1 MVINPL
7 TLGLVTGGLG
17 AAQSLLGFSSAQ
29 QQTAQQNKQ
38 IQEQYR
44 QRLRIQ
50 AMQDVQ
56 RFGQYNLK
64 VASYKDQLV
73 NLNKTFGRGG
83 LQDVQEQLRI
93 NQLEKQQRFAAQT
106 ENINRT
112 RALGK
117 IAARG
122 QQGASAARM
131 QALEGAQFG
140 RQAAARQE
148 RMLGEYYASELR
160 GQARTQQLEAAQKAA
175 YSQVAYAPTRTP
187 APLAPTMLQGPSA
200 AGLFANLAGNVLSG
214 VTAGFGQANF
224 EKQLASKNPNETS
237 VPNYN
242 FDLLNNAFGG

>member
-1 MVINPL
+1 MVAPL
-7 TLGLVTGGLG
+7 ALGLISGGIG
-17 AAQSLLGFSSAQ
+17 AAQSLLGYSAAQ

-73 NLNKTFGRGG
+73 NLNKTLGRGG
-83 LQDVQEQLRI
+83 FQDVQEQLRI

-106 ENINRT
+106 ENINRIQ
-112 RALGK
+112 AQGK
-117 IAARG
+117 VAARG
-122 QQGASAARM
+122 QQGRSAARL

-160 GQARTQQLEAAQKAA
+160 GKARTQQLEAAQKAA
-175 YSQVAYAPTRTP
+175 YMNVAYAPTRSP
-187 APLAPTMLQGPSA
+187 APLAPTMLKGPST

-214 VTAGFGQANF
+214 FSAYNQQANF
-224 EKQLASKNPNETS
+224 LKGLETT
-237 VPNYN
+237 
-242 FDLLNNAFGG
+242 DLSS

>member
-1 MVINPL
+1 MAFDPL
-7 TLGLVTGGLG
+7 TLGLISGGIG
-17 AAQSLLGFSSAQ
+17 AAQSLLGYSAAQ

-56 RFGQYNLK
+56 RFGKYNLQ

-73 NLNKTFGRGG
+73 NLNRVMGRGG
-83 LQDVQEQLRI
+83 FQDVQEQLRI
-93 NQLEKQQRFAAQT
+93 GQLEKQQRFAAQT

-112 RALGK
+112 QALGK
-117 IAARG
+117 VAAMG

-131 QALEGAQFG
+131 QALTSAEFG

-148 RMLGEYYASELR
+148 RMLGEYYAAELR
-160 GQARTQQLEAAQKAA
+160 GKARTQQLEAAQKVAH
-175 YSQVAYAPTRTP
+175 SQVAFAPTRSP
-187 APLAPTMLQGPSA
+187 IPPAPTMLQGPSV

-214 VTAGFGQANF
+214 VTAGIGQANF
-224 EKQLASKNPNETS
+224 EQQLVQKPPGT
-237 VPNYN
+237 
-242 FDLLNNAFGG
+242 

>member
-1 MVINPL
+1 MAFDPL
-7 TLGLVTGGLG
+7 TLGLISGGIG
-17 AAQSLLGFSSAQ
+17 AAQSLLGYSAAQ

-56 RFGQYNLK
+56 RFGKYNLQ

-73 NLNKTFGRGG
+73 NLNRVMGRGG
-83 LQDVQEQLRI
+83 FQDVQEQLRI
-93 NQLEKQQRFAAQT
+93 GQLEKQQRFAAQT
-106 ENINRT
+106 ENINRVQAQG
-112 RALGK
+112 RV
-117 IAARG
+117 AARG
-122 QQGASAARM
+122 QQGRSAARL

-160 GQARTQQLEAAQKAA
+160 GKSRTQQLEAAQKAA

-187 APLAPTMLQGPSA
+187 APLAPTMLKGPST

-214 VTAGFGQANF
+214 VSAYNQQANF
-224 EKQLASKNPNETS
+224 LKGLETT
-237 VPNYN
+237 
-242 FDLLNNAFGG
+242 DLSTT

>member
-1 MVINPL
+1 MVIDPAI

-38 IQEQYR
+38 LQEQYR

-73 NLNKTFGRGG
+73 NLNKVLGRGG

-93 NQLEKQQRFAAQT
+93 GQLEKQQRFAAQT
-106 ENINRT
+106 ENINRVQ
-112 RALGK
+112 AQGK

-122 QQGASAARM
+122 QQGRSAARL

-175 YSQVAYAPTRTP
+175 YSQVAYAPTRSP
-187 APLAPTMLQGPSA
+187 VPLAPTMLKGPST

-214 VTAGFGQANF
+214 VTAGFGQANTLKRF
-224 EKQLASKNPNETS
+224 ETADPNTVDFSTFNLNLNPYGTT
-237 VPNYN
+237 
-242 FDLLNNAFGG
+242 

>member
-1 MVINPL
+1 MAFDPL
-7 TLGLVTGGLG
+7 TLGLISGGIG
-17 AAQSLLGFSSAQ
+17 AAQSLLGYSAAQ

-56 RFGQYNLK
+56 RFGKYNLQ

-73 NLNKTFGRGG
+73 NLNRVMGRGG
-83 LQDVQEQLRI
+83 FQDVQEQLRI

-106 ENINRT
+106 ENINRVK
-112 RALGK
+112 AQGK

-122 QQGASAARM
+122 QAGGSSARL
-131 QALEGAQFG
+131 QALEGAEES
-140 RQAAARQE
+140 RKTVARQE

-160 GQARTQQLEAAQKAA
+160 GKARTQQLEAAQKAA

-187 APLAPTMLQGPSA
+187 APLAPTMLKGPST

-214 VTAGFGQANF
+214 VSAYNQQANF
-224 EKQLASKNPNETS
+224 LKGLETT
-237 VPNYN
+237 
-242 FDLLNNAFGG
+242 DLSTT

>member
-1 MVINPL
+1 MDPL

-17 AAQSLLGFSSAQ
+17 AAQSLLGFSSTQ
-29 QQTAQQNKQ
+29 QKTAQQNKQ

-73 NLNKTFGRGG
+73 NLNKILGRGG
-83 LQDVQEQLRI
+83 FQDVQEQLRI

-106 ENINRT
+106 ENINRVQ
-112 RALGK
+112 AQGK

-122 QQGASAARM
+122 QQGAHAARL

-140 RQAAARQE
+140 IQATARQE

-160 GQARTQQLEAAQKAA
+160 GKARTQQLEAAQKAA
-175 YSQVAYAPTRTP
+175 YMNVAYAPTKSP
-187 APLAPTMLQGPSA
+187 APLAPTMLKGPST
-200 AGLFANLAGNVLSG
+200 AGLFANLAGNILSG
-214 VTAGFGQANF
+214 VSAYNQQVNF
-224 EKQLASKNPNETS
+224 ENQLKSGNPNDVT
-237 VPNYN
+237 PPKYN
-242 FDLLNNAFGG
+242 FNLNPYGGTT

>member
-7 TLGLVTGGLG
+7 NIGLVTGGLG

-38 IQEQYR
+38 LQEQYR

-73 NLNKTFGRGG
+73 NLNRVMGRGG
-83 LQDVQEQLRI
+83 FQDVQEQLRI

-122 QQGASAARM
+122 QQGASAARL

-175 YSQVAYAPTRTP
+175 YSQVAYAPTRSP
-187 APLAPTMLQGPSA
+187 ALPAPTMLKGPST
-200 AGLFANLAGNVLSG
+200 AGLFANLIGNAISG
-214 VTAGFGQANF
+214 VSAGFGQANYLN
-224 EKQLASKNPNETS
+224 QLES
-237 VPNYN
+237 
-242 FDLLNNAFGG
+242 GGDPAATPAYSIGKAATY

>member
-1 MVINPL
+1 MAFDPL
-7 TLGLVTGGLG
+7 TLGLISGGIG
-17 AAQSLLGFSSAQ
+17 AAQSLLGYSAAQ

-56 RFGQYNLK
+56 RFGKYNLQ

-73 NLNKTFGRGG
+73 NLNRVMGRGG
-83 LQDVQEQLRI
+83 FQDVQEQLRI

-106 ENINRT
+106 ENINRVK
-112 RALGK
+112 AQGK

-122 QQGASAARM
+122 QAGGSSARL
-131 QALEGAQFG
+131 QALEGAEEG
-140 RQAAARQE
+140 RKKAARQE

-160 GQARTQQLEAAQKAA
+160 GKSRTQQLEAAQKAA
-175 YSQVAYAPTRTP
+175 HSQVAYAPTRTP
-187 APLAPTMLQGPSA
+187 APLAPTMLQGPST

-214 VTAGFGQANF
+214 VSAYNQQANF
-224 EKQLASKNPNETS
+224 LKGLETT
-237 VPNYN
+237 
-242 FDLLNNAFGG
+242 DLSTT